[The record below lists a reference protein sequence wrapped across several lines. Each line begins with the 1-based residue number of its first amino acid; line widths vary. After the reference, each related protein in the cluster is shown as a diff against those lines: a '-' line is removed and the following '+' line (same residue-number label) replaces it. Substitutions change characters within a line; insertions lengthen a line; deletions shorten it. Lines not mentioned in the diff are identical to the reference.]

1 MHSYESIQH
10 PLPDCSTAP
19 VSDFLGRYLP
29 YLLRKADQTLSAP
42 FYAVLAR
49 AGVARS
55 EWRLL
60 SVLEDLGGLRVA
72 DLAVAALS
80 PQPTGPHA
88 LGGRAKRSPPVVAAA
103 PGESAPEAAEA
114 EVNAGTS
121 GEPREPTRP

>member
-1 MHSYESIQH
+1 MYSYESIL
-10 PLPDCSTAP
+10 PSVPDCSTAP

-60 SVLEDLGGLRVA
+60 SVLEALGDLRVA
-72 DLAVAALS
+72 GAAL
-80 PQPTGPHA
+80 TRA
-88 LGGRAKRSPPVVAAA
+88 LSADAAMLEAKALAGADGIEELAQRLQALTSFVESRVAAA
-103 PGESAPEAAEA
+103 VDD
-114 EVNAGTS
+114 EVWAG
-121 GEPREPTRP
+121 